1 IALGIIANFVLVPA
15 ATLGLLALF
24 GAEPLISLGFFIL
37 AVSPGA
43 PVGPPVTA
51 TARGD
56 VPFSIAMMIV
66 LCVLS
71 AVLSPALLSFGAPR
85 LAPTGELNIDYLA
98 IVRALLVMQLAPL
111 AAGLALRRWTPFFSK
126 RIAGTLGRVG
136 TVSLLIL
143 VVLIVVTQFN

>member
-1 IALGIIANFVLVPA
+1 MDSAKIINYLTSASLVVIMLLMGLKVSLAELASSIRQWRLIALGIIANFVLVPA

-51 TARGD
+51 TARGN

-98 IVRALLVMQLAPL
+98 IV
-111 AAGLALRRWTPFFSK
+111 
-126 RIAGTLGRVG
+126 
-136 TVSLLIL
+136 
-143 VVLIVVTQFN
+143 